1 MKFFGRSGK
10 IEEEQEDKTV
20 LFVCVENSG
29 RSQIA
34 EAFFREYAPKGA
46 GSAGTKPSSEVNP
59 LAIEVMNEYA
69 IDISKQR
76 PKIITEDTIISADIR
91 VNMGCMDRDSCP
103 TLFIH
108 NLIEWGIEDPKGKP
122 IEKVREIRDN
132 IEQRVR
138 QLAADLVKDNPK
150 VNN

>member
-34 EAFFREYAPKGA
+34 EAFFREYAPKGYSA
-46 GSAGTKPSSEVNP
+46 FSAGTKPSPEVNP
-59 LAIEVMNEYA
+59 LAIEVMREYA

-76 PKIITEDTIISADIR
+76 PKIITEDMIICAEIR
-91 VNMGCMDRDSCP
+91 VNMGCMDRNSCP

-108 NLIEWGIEDPKGKP
+108 NLIEWALKI
-122 IEKVREIRDN
+122 
-132 IEQRVR
+132 Q
-138 QLAADLVKDNPK
+138 K
-150 VNN
+150 VNLLKK

>member
-29 RSQIA
+29 SQMA
-34 EAFFREYAPKGA
+34 EAFFREYASKGYSA
-46 GSAGTKPSSEVNP
+46 FSAGTEPSSEVNP
-59 LAIEVMNEYA
+59 LAIEVMREYA

-76 PKIITEDTIISADIR
+76 PKIITEDMIISADIR
-91 VNMGCMDRDSCP
+91 VNMGCMDRNSCP

-108 NLIEWGIEDPKGKP
+108 NLIEWGIEDPK
-122 IEKVREIRDN
+122 R
-132 IEQRVR
+132 
-138 QLAADLVKDNPK
+138 
-150 VNN
+150 